1 MEGPPPGS
9 NCAPAP
15 ADTNRSA
22 PAQAS
27 RQRLRMVIT
36 QFMTYFSATWE
47 ETSPASRFL
56 HRTRSRLLQAFE
68 RELLTLLPRL
78 RRFARALA
86 HDSADADDLL
96 QVALERALKARN
108 QWAPGT
114 RLDAWMM
121 RIVRNC
127 WIDEMRS
134 RARRARTFAPEE
146 EGEMVGVDL
155 QHEIDAKAEMR
166 AVDRAMASL
175 SPEQREVIALVLV
188 EGLAYREAAELLEIP
203 MGTLT
208 SRLTRGRQALAQML
222 EAA

>member
-1 MEGPPPGS
+1 M
-9 NCAPAP
+9 
-15 ADTNRSA
+15 
-22 PAQAS
+22 
-27 RQRLRMVIT
+27 
-36 QFMTYFSATWE
+36 
-47 ETSPASRFL
+47 
-56 HRTRSRLLQAFE
+56 QAFE

-86 HDSADADDLL
+86 RDPADADDLV
-96 QVALERALKARN
+96 QVALERALKARD
-108 QWAPGT
+108 QWAPGS
-114 RLDAWMM
+114 RLDSWMM

-134 RARRARTFAPEE
+134 RARRARTFVPAE
-146 EGEMVGVDL
+146 EGEDIGSDSHRDV
-155 QHEIDAKAEMR
+155 EIRAEMHD
-166 AVDRAMASL
+166 VDKAMNSL

-188 EGLAYREAAELLEIP
+188 EGLAYREAAELLDIP